1 MRIKDNFHT
10 HIYLCK
16 HAKGNVS
23 DYVKK
28 AIDLNYE
35 SIGISDHGPLL
46 PHNNTVISH
55 KRMSFE
61 EFYSIYLKE
70 ISQAKELF
78 KNDITVL
85 GALEIEFYDHMLNEY
100 PKMLKELDYL
110 ILGQHRIEMP
120 DLTYKSI
127 FKCKPE
133 DDINLCL
140 NIYTEEVIKG
150 LNTGFFS
157 ILAHPDLFMQFYQKW
172 DNSAILSSKR
182 IIETAIKNNVILE
195 LNANG
200 IRKGLVTTPEGIET
214 YNYPRIEFWKL
225 VATYKD
231 AKVIVSDDSHKLKYL
246 HDEAT
251 IKAYEIAEELK
262 LNLEEDFPKRLKQNK
277 DE

>member
-16 HAKGNVS
+16 HAEGNVS

-28 AIDLNYE
+28 AINLGYE

-46 PHNNTVISH
+46 PHMDTVISR
-55 KRMSFE
+55 KRMSFD
-61 EFYSIYLKE
+61 EFYNIYLKE
-70 ISQAKELF
+70 ISEAKEVF
-78 KNDITVL
+78 KNKITVL
-85 GALEIEFYDHMLNEY
+85 GAVEIEFYDHMLNEY
-100 PKMLKELDYL
+100 PKILKELDYL
-110 ILGQHRIEMP
+110 ILGQHRIELP
-120 DLTYKSI
+120 DFTYKSI
-127 FKCKPE
+127 FKSKPE
-133 DDINLCL
+133 DDTELYLNL
-140 NIYTEEVIKG
+140 YTEQVIKG

-157 ILAHPDLFMQFYQKW
+157 ILAHPDLFMQCYQKW
-172 DNSAILSSKR
+172 DNLAILSSKK

-200 IRKGLVTTPEGIET
+200 IRKGLITTPEGIET

-251 IKAYEIAEELK
+251 IKAYEIVKK
-262 LNLEEDFPKRLKQNK
+262 LNLNLEDDFPKRLKQNK